1 MTEDE
6 PDYDAIGDL
15 VIDEVRAV
23 VGDAKTASD
32 VDLAAVRE
40 VVRTTLLREGV
51 DADLIREVD
60 ASADTDVGR
69 YGFYIFDR
77 ISLVG
82 QLIRPPAPA
91 NPGPPKDRTPLDPTR
106 KAEAKRRAAAGETKE
121 QIAED
126 FDVHL
131 SVVYSAVHSFD

>member
-1 MTEDE
+1 MTEVE

-23 VGDAKTASD
+23 GGDAKTAAD

-40 VVRTTLLREGV
+40 AIRTTLLREGV
-51 DADLIREVD
+51 DVDLIREVD
-60 ASADTDVGR
+60 ANADTDVGR
-69 YGFYIFDR
+69 YGFSIVDR

-82 QLIRPPAPA
+82 QLIRPPAPVS
-91 NPGPPKDRTPLDPTR
+91 PGTPKDRTPLDPVR
-106 KAEAKRRAAAGETKE
+106 KAEAKRRAAAGEAKE
-121 QIAED
+121 RIAED